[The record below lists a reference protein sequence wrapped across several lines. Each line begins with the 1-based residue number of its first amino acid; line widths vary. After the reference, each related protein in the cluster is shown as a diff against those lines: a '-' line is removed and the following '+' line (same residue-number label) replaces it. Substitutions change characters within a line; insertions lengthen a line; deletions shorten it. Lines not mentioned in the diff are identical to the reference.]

1 MPVDITLKSESLES
15 LLSDLTA
22 AIKENTE
29 TTKKLM
35 EQLNKPKKKSTR
47 KTKKESTTT
56 EKEKSESSES
66 GEFKAKIADE
76 NPTTPTTDQP
86 ASAPAEP
93 APVEEAPK
101 EASKDKASTETPVAA
116 EPALVEETPKAESS
130 KPDKTSAKTE
140 ELPVDDPTETPF
152 PDEKK
157 AESEKSTPKKAKT
170 ELTIDQKLSQQTD
183 KIVHMW
189 DDSTGCT
196 VVKHALAKYGV
207 TGIRE
212 LPENEKENFLKYLI
226 ETEKILK
233 DTLKKKKGV

>member
-15 LLSDLTA
+15 LLSELTA
-22 AIKENTE
+22 AIKDNTE
-29 TTKKLM
+29 ATQKLM
-35 EQLNKPKKKSTR
+35 EQLNKPKKKTTR
-47 KTKKESTTT
+47 KTKKESSTA

-66 GEFKAKIADE
+66 VEIKAKTTDK
-76 NPTTPTTDQP
+76 NPTTPTTEP
-86 ASAPAEP
+86 SASAPAEP
-93 APVEEAPK
+93 APIEEAPK
-101 EASKDKASTETPVAA
+101 EASNDKAPTETSVAA
-116 EPALVEETPKAESS
+116 EPAPVEETPNEDAS
-130 KPDKTSAKTE
+130 KSDTVPVKTE

-157 AESEKSTPKKAKT
+157 AESKKPTPKKAKT

-212 LPENEKENFLKYLI
+212 LPEDEKENFLKYLI

-233 DTLKKKKGV
+233 DNLKKKKGV